1 MNNEMLAMLEYLEND
16 RGIQRD
22 ALVAIIEEAL
32 ASSAKKVL
40 GMEHDVAVRI
50 DPKTGDIRAFAQLTV
65 VDGVR
70 RNENEIAL
78 KDVQRKHPAAKAG
91 DVVEWEVTPANF
103 GRIAAQT
110 AKQTIM
116 QKLRQAE
123 KVRVAEENKEKLG
136 QLVVGVVRKIEKG
149 DVFIDFHRAEGIMRH
164 SDRIPGED
172 YQVGDHITALL
183 VGVNADKPGPCLEV
197 SRAHPDFVRCLFERE
212 VSEISEGLVTIKAV
226 AREPG
231 YRSKIAVDST
241 EPRVDPVGACVGVK
255 GMRVKNIVRELAGE
269 KVDIIRWGKDVSTFV
284 ENALQPAKLTGVQV
298 DTAAGTVRVTVPED
312 QLSLAIGKRGQNARL
327 AAKLTGWKIDINRV
341 EKQETEELSFED
353 RVHKATETL
362 AAVPGIGA
370 ETAAALVQNG
380 FLTLEGILAAEA
392 ADLAGIE
399 GIDAARAEEILAIAR
414 QQCGV

>member
-16 RGIQRD
+16 RGIQRV

-40 GMEHDVAVRI
+40 GMERDVTVRI

-65 VDGVR
+65 VEGTR

-78 KDVQRKHPAAKAG
+78 KDVTRKYPSAAAG
-91 DVVEWEVTPANF
+91 DIVEWEVTPANF

-116 QKLRQAE
+116 QRLRQAE
-123 KVRVAEENKEKLG
+123 KVRVAEENKEKIG

-149 DVFIDFHRAEGIMRH
+149 DVYIDFHRAEGIMRH
-164 SDRIPGED
+164 GDRIPGED

-183 VGVNADKPGPCLEV
+183 ASVNADKPGPCLEV

-212 VSEISEGLVTIKAV
+212 VSEIGEGLVTIKAV

-269 KVDIIRWGKDVSTFV
+269 KVDIIRWGKDVATFV
-284 ENALQPAKLTGVQV
+284 ENALQPAKLSGVKV

-327 AAKLTGWKIDINRV
+327 AAKLTGWKIDINRD

-353 RVHKATETL
+353 RVKKATETL

-370 ETAAALVQNG
+370 ETAGILVQNG
-380 FLTLEGILAAEA
+380 FLSLEGILAAEA
-392 ADLAGIE
+392 ADLAAIE
-399 GIDAARAEEILAIAR
+399 GIDAARAEEILEIAR
-414 QQCGV
+414 KQSGV